1 MSGDYAP
8 AMSAAVV
15 IYTTT
20 YCGYCRSAKRLL
32 NETGTPFQEVDVTHD
47 QGARRWLARTTG
59 QTTVPQIWIGDKPIG
74 GYSEL
79 SALVRS
85 GKFAEMIAGPATQ
98 GGANSAPSTA
108 T

>member
-1 MSGDYAP
+1 
-8 AMSAAVV
+8 MSAPVV

-32 NETGTPFQEVDVTHD
+32 QEQGVAFQEVDVTHD

-59 QTTVPQIWIGDKPIG
+59 QTTVPQIWVGTKPIG

-79 SALVRS
+79 AGLVRA
-85 GKFAEMIAGPATQ
+85 GKFAQMVADAAAQMADPAQ
-98 GGANSAPSTA
+98 AN
-108 T
+108 